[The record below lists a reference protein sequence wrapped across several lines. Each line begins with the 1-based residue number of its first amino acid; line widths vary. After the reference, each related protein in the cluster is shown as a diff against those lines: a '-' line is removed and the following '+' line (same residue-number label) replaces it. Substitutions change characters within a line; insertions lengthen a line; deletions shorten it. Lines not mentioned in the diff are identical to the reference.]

1 MLLNSGTPKSSSVT
15 MTEMIHPSHTN
26 AHGTVFGGTIMSWVD
41 IAAAISAG
49 RHCREDVVTASIDA
63 LHFLA
68 PIYLGWV
75 VEINARVNFTSKRS
89 LEVGVKVVG
98 VEPKTIKRI
107 HTASAYLTFVALD
120 ANGKPTEV
128 PELILE
134 NEDDKRR
141 FKAAEQRRVYR
152 LEQKK
157 LLLKRS
163 ESKA

>member
-1 MLLNSGTPKSSSVT
+1 

-49 RHCREDVVTASIDA
+49 RHCRKDVVTASIDA
-63 LHFLA
+63 LHFLE

-75 VEINARVNFTSKRS
+75 VEINARVNFVSKHS
-89 LEVGVKVVG
+89 MEVGVKVVG
-98 VEPKTIKRI
+98 VEPKTIKKI

-120 ANGKPTEV
+120 DKGKATEV

-134 NEDDKRR
+134 DEDDERR
-141 FKAAEQRRVYR
+141 NQAAQQRRIYR
-152 LEQKK
+152 LEQKD

-163 ESKA
+163 VSKT

>member
-1 MLLNSGTPKSSSVT
+1 MLINPGTPKSSSVT

-63 LHFLA
+63 LHFLE

-75 VEINARVNFTSKRS
+75 VEINARVNFVSKRS

-120 ANGKPTEV
+120 ENGKSTEV
-128 PELILE
+128 PELVLE
-134 NEDDKRR
+134 DKDDERR
-141 FKAAEQRRVYR
+141 FKAAQQRRVYR
-152 LEQKK
+152 LEQKD

-163 ESKA
+163 VSKV